1 MKFQKTEVKTDIN
14 KIKHISQKFSVT
26 EPVAELLLLRGF
38 NQDEQINAFLNP
50 SLNDLHDP
58 FLLDDMRAVVDKLKY
73 YINNKKKIL
82 VFGDY
87 DVDGISASY
96 ILLDYFKSKGV
107 NVDVFL
113 PNRYI
118 DGYGLTIDAIDKI
131 CSGFAPDLIITVD
144 CGISCW
150 EEVEYIKQKNVDV
163 IITDHHD
170 CPEKLP
176 DCLVID
182 AKKPNQ
188 KYPFKELCGTGV
200 AFKLVEAME
209 NREYAKKYLPVTAIA
224 TVADIVPLLDENR
237 AIVKYGLERPMN
249 EFPLGIVMLAKEL
262 KLSKQITSQEVSFKL
277 APKINA
283 AGRMGDAMH
292 SLKLYLEKD
301 RTVLQKLIT
310 QLLEYNTERQ
320 DICNLVYADCVAE
333 LKKINLANYKVIV
346 LAKDNWNIG
355 ILGIVAAR
363 IAEEY
368 KRPTFLLGAE
378 GNLLKGSCRSVA
390 GINIH
395 SLLTELSDILDS
407 FGGHTMAAGMAI
419 EKSKFN
425 EFASRLNKLVET
437 KFPENIFIPVCEY
450 DLDVNVE
457 DINADYITAFDKL
470 EPFGCQNPVPVFR
483 FQFDKSTCN
492 PMKNNP
498 NHITVQLPSLT
509 LLAFNSPKLY
519 NLISQSSEKDCLAE
533 LHVDVYRGV
542 KNCKGIIN
550 QIQINKSPNVSA
562 ERIGGEYIKQLALSS
577 LGQKPD
583 FISYNKDDLDN
594 ILFEQSSCY
603 GTLIIA
609 NTLQSYKNFVD
620 SSIFEKNIVC
630 FEYLYLTN
638 SNGYNTICLCPSLNN
653 DFSNFNRIILLDSVL
668 DEGYIVNLNK
678 CTNAKI
684 YIPQNSPFLYTPF
697 KMIDLSRKTFGNYFN
712 IFKSANKQ
720 KLVGFDD
727 FNYFNK
733 LKKNY
738 KDINY
743 VQFVVCLNTFLQ
755 LGIISVN
762 SNIGEFS
769 IEINSGATSKLEKSH
784 FYNKLE
790 LIMKSY

>member
-38 NQDEQINAFLNP
+38 NQDEQINTFLNP

-150 EEVEYIKQKNVDV
+150 KEVEYIKQKNVDV

-390 GINIH
+390 GTH
-395 SLLTELSDILDS
+395 
-407 FGGHTMAAGMAI
+407 
-419 EKSKFN
+419 
-425 EFASRLNKLVET
+425 
-437 KFPENIFIPVCEY
+437 
-450 DLDVNVE
+450 
-457 DINADYITAFDKL
+457 
-470 EPFGCQNPVPVFR
+470 R
-483 FQFDKSTCN
+483 F
-492 PMKNNP
+492 
-498 NHITVQLPSLT
+498 
-509 LLAFNSPKLY
+509 
-519 NLISQSSEKDCLAE
+519 
-533 LHVDVYRGV
+533 
-542 KNCKGIIN
+542 
-550 QIQINKSPNVSA
+550 
-562 ERIGGEYIKQLALSS
+562 
-577 LGQKPD
+577 
-583 FISYNKDDLDN
+583 
-594 ILFEQSSCY
+594 
-603 GTLIIA
+603 
-609 NTLQSYKNFVD
+609 
-620 SSIFEKNIVC
+620 
-630 FEYLYLTN
+630 
-638 SNGYNTICLCPSLNN
+638 
-653 DFSNFNRIILLDSVL
+653 
-668 DEGYIVNLNK
+668 
-678 CTNAKI
+678 
-684 YIPQNSPFLYTPF
+684 
-697 KMIDLSRKTFGNYFN
+697 
-712 IFKSANKQ
+712 
-720 KLVGFDD
+720 
-727 FNYFNK
+727 
-733 LKKNY
+733 
-738 KDINY
+738 
-743 VQFVVCLNTFLQ
+743 
-755 LGIISVN
+755 
-762 SNIGEFS
+762 
-769 IEINSGATSKLEKSH
+769 
-784 FYNKLE
+784 
-790 LIMKSY
+790 